1 MDIAQFVRS
10 HKGHPQLLDNRGY
23 TYFKTS
29 DYTSKRNPNSVK
41 TYWEC
46 VRRPRFHCPARAIT
60 EGGNIIKYVHEHI
73 HVASDF

>member
-10 HKGHPQLLDNRGY
+10 HKGHPQLLDSRGY

-29 DYTSKRNPNSVK
+29 DYTSRTNPSSVK

-46 VRRPRFHCPARAIT
+46 VRRPKYQCPARAIT
-60 EGGNIIKYVHEHI
+60 EGGYIIKSVHGHI
-73 HVASDF
+73 HEP